1 MCSAVS
7 RDVDGAANISARSWR
22 RAASLT
28 RVSLAD
34 EPALSIAAGVGAMV
48 LALQERAGTVV
59 YAQKGEKGK
68 ESSSGEIAQRHPLVP
83 LQDVGKVLRPCHDPK
98 STV

>member
-34 EPALSIAAGVGAMV
+34 EPAPSIAAGVSAIV
-48 LALQERAGTVV
+48 LAPQERDGTVV
-59 YAQKGEKGK
+59 YAQKGGKGK
-68 ESSSGEIAQRHPLVP
+68 ESSGEIAQRHPLVQ
-83 LQDVGKVLRPCHDPK
+83 LQNVGKVLRPCHDPK